1 MTDDRIEKEVFL
13 RVRLDRVWRAISDAD
28 EFGGGSGSASTARS
42 SLARR

>member
-13 RVRLDRVWRAISDAD
+13 RARLDRVWRAISDAD
-28 EFGGGSGSASTARS
+28 EFGRWFGSASTARS